1 MIKDGNLAI
10 RFITRHDLAT
20 LVPLLNDLEL
30 RGEYLPGAITSPRT
44 FEKNFE
50 IDGLANDSHEKLLIV
65 DQDDAI
71 LGIIWHFKSVP
82 YFNAREIGYTVLAH
96 SQRNRGIATR
106 AVRLLSQYLFNT
118 LLINRL
124 EIRMN
129 TANLASE
136 KVAIKCGFTREGVA
150 RGANF
155 VLGQHVDMAVYALLR
170 EQASLLS
177 LR

>member
-65 DQDDAI
+65 DQDDTI

-82 YFNAREIGYTVLAH
+82 YFNAREIGYTVLAQT
-96 SQRNRGIATR
+96 QRNRGIATR
-106 AVRLLSQYLFNT
+106 AVRMLSQYLFNT

-150 RGANF
+150 RCANF
-155 VLGQHVDMAVYALLR
+155 VRGKHVDMAVYALLR
-170 EQASLLS
+170 EQAMPA
-177 LR
+177 

>member
-20 LVPLLNDLEL
+20 LIPLLNDLEL
-30 RGEYLPGAITSPRT
+30 RGEYLPGAITSPRA
-44 FEKNFE
+44 FEKNFD

-65 DQDDAI
+65 DQDDTI

-82 YFNAREIGYTVLAH
+82 YFNAREIGYTVLAKT
-96 SQRNRGIATR
+96 QRNRGIATR
-106 AVRLLSQYLFNT
+106 AVRMLSQYLFNT

-155 VLGQHVDMAVYALLR
+155 VRGQHVDMAVYALLR
-170 EQASLLS
+170 EQAIPA
-177 LR
+177 